1 MKRLRLIL
9 FAVLVLGLTVPAL
22 GAEFTFH
29 GDFNNRFMVYTD
41 QSGLFAG
48 AGEQSLAD
56 SRLIKKG
63 GASDSWGEIKYR
75 LWLDAAT
82 NDGNVRGVYAIELGA
97 LDFGKPPSDTGAG
110 PSQGGSFSGD
120 KVNIE
125 TRWAYTDFQLPGVDS
140 KARFRIGL
148 QPMDINYY
156 LWKENVMGVN
166 FYAAPG
172 SIEYQLAWVRG
183 YEVRSTA
190 TASPE
195 DVDGLL
201 GRVNFKPT
209 DGLKIGLFAL
219 FNKSNADTP
228 GGPPALPNITGS
240 NYQLK
245 RFAKDVPFKK
255 WDFGID
261 GGYETSAGAGK
272 FYTIWDLIY
281 QTGDLDDV
289 TFEDADGTLHS
300 NADVDLQAYF
310 AKVEFG
316 YAWKKMNLNYKIWY
330 ASGDDNSADSDFD
343 GYVSTDVDSFDG
355 IVLFESYTDDNYFT
369 ERHYL
374 LDKGFIMNKLSLDY
388 KVNGKLKVGVAALY
402 MLTAEDIKYTAA
414 ANGQSVSVNDVGL
427 EFDGYISYMLYKNVE
442 LAINA
447 GYLLAGDA
455 MDYWEEDSIQNGS
468 SDENIFKSGARVR
481 YKF

>member
-1 MKRLRLIL
+1 MKKLKSALVTLIVIGL
-9 FAVLVLGLTVPAL
+9 AVPVLA
-22 GAEFTFH
+22 AEFTFH

-56 SRLIKKG
+56 SRRIKKG

-75 LWLDAAT
+75 LWVDAAT
-82 NDGNVRGVYAIELGA
+82 NDGNVRGVYAVELGA

-120 KVNIE
+120 KVNLE
-125 TRWAYTDFQLPGVDS
+125 TRWAYTDFQLPRVDS

-156 LWKENVMGVN
+156 LWKETAMGVN

-172 SIEYQLAWVRG
+172 SIDYQLAWIRG
-183 YEVRSTA
+183 YEVRSDA
-190 TASPE
+190 DSGAE

-219 FNKSNADTP
+219 FNKSNADTSS
-228 GGPPALPNITGS
+228 GFGTITGP

-245 RFAKDVPFKK
+245 RFADDVPFKK
-255 WDFGID
+255 WDLGID
-261 GGYETSAGAGK
+261 GGYETAAGSGK
-272 FYTIWDLIY
+272 FFINWDLIY
-281 QTGDLDDV
+281 QTGDLEDV
-289 TFEDADGTLHS
+289 DFVDADGVTHS
-300 NADVDLQAYF
+300 NADVDLRAYF
-310 AKVEFG
+310 AHADIG
-316 YAWKKMNLNYKIWY
+316 YAWKKTKLTYTFWY

-374 LDKGFIMNKLSLDY
+374 LDKGFIMNKLALDY
-388 KVNGKLKVGVAALY
+388 KVSDKLKVGVAALY

-414 ANGQSVSVNDVGL
+414 ANGQSVSANDVGL
-427 EFDGYISYMLYKNVE
+427 EFDGYISYMLYKNLEV
-442 LAINA
+442 AINA
-447 GYLLAGDA
+447 GYLFAGDA
-455 MDYWEEDSIQNGS
+455 MDYWEEESIQNGS